1 MYKRQPLGS
10 AHQAEYR
17 QEHRYRAGRL
27 RLLRTERKQW
37 NPVSYTHLDVYK
49 RQDYN
54 ARKKAQSD
62 EIDRILDKLKKSG
75 YESLT
80 TEEKKSL
87 FDASKR

>member
-1 MYKRQPLGS
+1 MEAIQVAR
-10 AHQAEYR
+10 
-17 QEHRYRAGRL
+17 
-27 RLLRTERKQW
+27 
-37 NPVSYTHLDVYK
+37 
-49 RQDYN
+49 N

-62 EIDRILDKLKKSG
+62 EVVRILEKLKKSG

>member
-1 MYKRQPLGS
+1 MKVHKANADRQKD
-10 AHQAEYR
+10 Y
-17 QEHRYRAGRL
+17 
-27 RLLRTERKQW
+27 
-37 NPVSYTHLDVYK
+37 
-49 RQDYN
+49 DYN